1 MENKEKKRYASK
13 KKILTIKQKQENA
26 TTIAKERCNTSKRV
40 KQNINFTGKKYKLE
54 ASNSVGAEI
63 N

>member
-40 KQNINFTGKKYKLE
+40 KQNINFTGKNIKWKLRTLQE
-54 ASNSVGAEI
+54 LKLT
-63 N
+63 